1 MRSYELVIITRPD
14 LDDESF
20 DAVVEKVKT
29 LLTVD
34 GAEVTSVD
42 KWGRRNLAYP
52 INKLTEGQY
61 VLMNMQLQPQRIIEV
76 ERELH
81 LDEQIIRH
89 LIVRVE
95 A

>member
-29 LLTVD
+29 LLTID